1 MLTSIRTITIMG
13 CLMLP
18 LAVFGAAE
26 KSGDAQDTAKSDH
39 KLAAKI
45 HKALAKDNSLKA
57 YARAVDVTV
66 QNGVVTLNGTVKS
79 DEQRADIQGKAESL
93 AIQAVPED
101 RIHTVVVQN
110 KLAVSP

>member
-1 MLTSIRTITIMG
+1 MLKSIRTMVILG
-13 CLMLP
+13 SLLFP
-18 LAVFGAAE
+18 LAVFGSAE

-57 YARAVDVTV
+57 YASAVDVTV
-66 QNGVVTLNGTVKS
+66 QNGVVTLNGTVRS
-79 DEQRADIQGKAESL
+79 DEQRADIQAKAESL